1 MMGVFCGQKLKAY
14 GNKRS
19 VAAGKTEIRCEMSQ
33 ATTAPLPISVLQT
46 GVNPSAGKDWIM
58 LVSRQIPSL

>member
-19 VAAGKTEIRCEMSQ
+19 VAGKTEIRCEMSQ
-33 ATTAPLPISVLQT
+33 ATTAANLSSLP
-46 GVNPSAGKDWIM
+46 
-58 LVSRQIPSL
+58 